1 VKEKQ
6 KQIEHDKKI
15 LKIFVSIYCKKHHL
29 ENGVEIYKC
38 NLCKDCYELL
48 NYAYNKLS
56 NCPLDP
62 KPMCKKCHIHCYSKQ
77 NREKIKEIMKFSGI
91 YLIKHGRLDLLFH
104 YYF

>member
-1 VKEKQ
+1 VKKKQ
-6 KQIEHDKKI
+6 KKIEHDKKI
-15 LKIFVSIYCKKHHL
+15 LKIFISIYCKKRHL
-29 ENGVEIYKC
+29 EKGSEVYKD

-48 NYAYNKLS
+48 NYAYKKLN
-56 NCPLDP
+56 NCLLNP
-62 KPMCKKCHIHCYSKQ
+62 KPMCKKCPIHCYSPQ